1 MEIMW
6 IHLWINGLV
15 FFPHLKHLT
24 SNVEHP
30 EIVSMRLN
38 EQENR
43 GIEPILHFVLPIDR
57 RSHQV
62 NRVPGAILDS
72 RILVVLLL
80 FNQPAAA
87 KTTGGIRIEKVD
99 GCLEVRVIIQL
110 AILVEQVVCLR
121 LHLKQ
126 VW

>member
-30 EIVSMRLN
+30 EVVSMRLN

-43 GIEPILHFVLPIDR
+43 GIEPILHLVLPIDR
-57 RSHQV
+57 CSHQV

-72 RILVVLLL
+72 RILVVLLCKNTIKNVSVSGKIACLIYLL
-80 FNQPAAA
+80 FLINQ
-87 KTTGGIRIEKVD
+87 
-99 GCLEVRVIIQL
+99 QL
-110 AILVEQVVCLR
+110 PKPLAVSVS
-121 LHLKQ
+121 KK
-126 VW
+126 